1 MKPHLNMLILEVLR
15 DFIKKVPA
23 YLSNNNQIGFK
34 MEKVLIA
41 IDYNPNSEK
50 VTDAGY
56 KLAKQMDAEVVLM
69 HVVADLA
76 YYGIKYPTFM
86 GYGGFDTSIDLNLA
100 TEMQNVAKNYLETVA
115 KHLNDPSVGTQL
127 GYGDAA
133 DEILKYAEEWK
144 ADVIVLGTHSHNFL
158 EKLLLGDVASLVLKH
173 TKVPVF
179 MVPVKK

>member
-1 MKPHLNMLILEVLR
+1 MK
-15 DFIKKVPA
+15 
-23 YLSNNNQIGFK
+23 
-34 MEKVLIA
+34 KVLIA
-41 IDYNPNSEK
+41 IDYNPVSEK
-50 VTDAGY
+50 VVDAGY

-69 HVVADLA
+69 HVVADVA
-76 YYGIKYPTFM
+76 YYGIQYPTFM
-86 GYGGFDTSIDLNLA
+86 GYGGFDNSIDLNLA
-100 TEMQNVAKNYLETVA
+100 TEMRDVAKNYLEAVA

-133 DEILKYAEEWK
+133 NAILKYAEEWK

-158 EKLLLGDVASLVLKH
+158 EKLLLGDVASQVLKH